1 MAHPNEPNCLNTWTF
16 LKGRARH
23 AMSMEERAVFEDLI
37 GDIERLDH
45 AQKILECGDQV
56 EVSTFLIEGWIARM
70 VWREGRRHIVSLHVP
85 GDFVD
90 LHAFALKRLD
100 HDIVAIGPAKVGYVS
115 HARLEEL
122 IAERPHLG
130 RLMWFSTLLDAAI
143 HREWIVT
150 MEHLALDGRFAHLL
164 AEMWHRLNFIGLA
177 DDDGYAMPLTQ
188 VEMADACGTTPVHL
202 NRIVRQLREAEIVS
216 LSRGRITILDR
227 ARLEATAKF
236 DPSYLYGEGPL
247 KLGEELTRG

>member
-1 MAHPNEPNCLNTWTF
+1 M
-16 LKGRARH
+16 
-23 AMSMEERAVFEDLI
+23 
-37 GDIERLDH
+37 
-45 AQKILECGDQV
+45 
-56 EVSTFLIEGWIARM
+56 
-70 VWREGRRHIVSLHVP
+70 
-85 GDFVD
+85 
-90 LHAFALKRLD
+90 
-100 HDIVAIGPAKVGYVS
+100 AIGPAKVGYVS